1 MLSPPYLIFREISM
15 QWSEVLADKSL
26 QDLSYKIELNTR
38 GKIEMSPAS
47 NLHSF
52 YQGEIIRILLER
64 MPKGKVMPEFAIDT
78 PGGVKVPDVVWCSLN
93 FLMNRSLKKSP
104 FKDSPELCVEIVSES
119 NTHEEMREKTDL
131 YFNKGAKEV
140 WLIFLITGRVKFFSP
155 KGEIKESLFGIKA
168 DEVENALKD
177 SFI

>member
-1 MLSPPYLIFREISM
+1 
-15 QWSEVLADKSL
+15 
-26 QDLSYKIELNTR
+26 
-38 GKIEMSPAS
+38 MSPAS

-52 YQGEIIRILLER
+52 YHGEIIRILLEQ
-64 MPKGKVMPEFAIDT
+64 MPKGKVMPEFAVDT

-93 FLMNRSLKKSP
+93 FLRIHSLKKSP
-104 FKDSPELCVEIVSES
+104 FTDSPELCVEIVSES
-119 NTHEEMREKTDL
+119 NTQEEMLEKTDL

-155 KGEIKESLFGIKA
+155 KGEVKNSLFGMKA
-168 DEVENALKD
+168 DEVEKDLKD